1 MIAYIVRR
9 LIQSAVV
16 LIIVSV
22 IVFLLM
28 RLLPGDPLLLYTVRN
43 QLDQLTPEQKQQLRV
58 EFGLDKPLP
67 MQYLSWAGD
76 LVRGDFGKSLFY
88 NEKVGKLLGQR
99 IPLTLHLG
107 LLALILSTVL
117 GISAGLVC
125 ALRRGGWLDTTVT
138 AIANLGI
145 SVPVFWLGILMVYLF
160 SLYLGWLPVQGYT
173 SPFQDFWRG
182 TKQLIMP
189 VICLSVVA
197 LASNT
202 RQTRSS
208 ILEVVR
214 QDYIRTAWS
223 KGLRERTII
232 IKHILKNGLIPVITL
247 IGLQV
252 SMIIGGSVLIETV
265 FNIPGMGR
273 LMVEAVFNQ
282 DFPTVQGGCLVI
294 ASIITLANLC
304 IDISYGWL
312 DPRIRYG

>member
-9 LIQSAVV
+9 LIQSIVV
-16 LIIVSV
+16 IIIVSV
-22 IVFLLM
+22 MVFLLM

-67 MQYLSWAGD
+67 LQYLSWVDG
-76 LVRGDFGKSLFY
+76 LFHGDFGTSLFY
-88 NEKVGKLLGQR
+88 NQKVGTLLSQR

-117 GISAGLVC
+117 GISAGLIC

-145 SVPVFWLGILMVYLF
+145 SIPVFWLGILMVYLF

-173 SPFQDFWRG
+173 SPFQDFWLG
-182 TKQLIMP
+182 TRQLIMP

-232 IKHILKNGLIPVITL
+232 IKHIMKNGLIPVVTL

-252 SMIIGGSVLIETV
+252 SHIIGGSVLIETV